1 MPLTCI
7 KVRRDREVGNQRGK
21 GQNWVKEA
29 QNRVQKEGKNRD
41 KKKGFCK
48 TMESM
53 RLKIP
58 PPTDGSMASRDV
70 VEVLHTPRRGHPTR
84 RSLSNKRIEKSDLP
98 PDADNTTRLATVD
111 DSVSLAQNIFGWT
124 WFVFCGLQN
133 CSRPVIFSLLAFEG
147 RSLHHQRCKRRIPF
161 LRSTPKTLRKRVL
174 LVLFNH

>member
-1 MPLTCI
+1 M
-7 KVRRDREVGNQRGK
+7 
-21 GQNWVKEA
+21 
-29 QNRVQKEGKNRD
+29 QKEGKNRD

-133 CSRPVIFSLLAFEG
+133 CSRPVIFSLLALGITVIFALRMMFGVWLTLPSEPKRISG
-147 RSLHHQRCKRRIPF
+147 SMVCNLIARLHFSSYGALII
-161 LRSTPKTLRKRVL
+161 
-174 LVLFNH
+174 